1 MTKADVAL
9 LRKYNVPG
17 PRYTSYP
24 TVPYWDRTPTEA
36 EWIDR
41 VANAIAAD
49 TTGEGAALYLHIPF
63 CRSLCTYCG
72 CNMRVT
78 RNHGLVMPYVQSLV
92 KEYGLYLD
100 RLGRSSIAVGEIHLG
115 GGTPTFLHPEELE
128 ALLDGLLSRANV
140 TQSASL
146 SIEVDP
152 RTTTR
157 EQLVVLQKR
166 GFNRISLGVQ
176 DFDPRVQD
184 IVNRLQSEE
193 QVRTVTEDAR
203 ALGFRSV
210 NFDLIYG
217 LPLQT
222 LDSITATMDAVVRL
236 KPDRIAFYAYAHV
249 PWIKPSQRRFTE
261 ADLPEGDAKR
271 ALYELGRTRL
281 EAAGYVEIGMDHFA
295 LATDDLVIAARQG
308 GLHRNFMGY
317 TPAFSRPLLGLGVS
331 SIGDAGDAFAQNE
344 KNLQLYEERIAKD
357 ELPIQRG
364 HLLDA
369 EDVALRGHI
378 LDLMTKLE
386 TGWSQDQRY
395 TPFLDGVPERLSE
408 MQKDGLLD
416 VIRQHGETRIH
427 VAPAGRA
434 FLRNICMAFDA
445 RLIRKAPATQLFSS
459 TV

>member
-1 MTKADVAL
+1 MTPTDLAL

-24 TVPYWDRTPTEA
+24 TVPYWDRTPSEV

-41 VANAIAAD
+41 VGNAIATD
-49 TTGEGAALYLHIPF
+49 SSGTGAALYLHIPF

-92 KEYGLYLD
+92 KEYSLYLQ
-100 RLGRSSIAVGEIHLG
+100 RLGRSRLDIGEIHLG

-128 ALLDGLLSRANV
+128 SLLDGLLSRSTV
-140 TQSASL
+140 TRDASL
-146 SIEVDP
+146 SLEVDP

-157 EQLVVLQKR
+157 EQLLVLQR
-166 GFNRISLGVQ
+166 HGFNRISLGVQ

-193 QVRTVTEDAR
+193 QVRTVTETAR
-203 ALGFRSV
+203 ELGFRSV

-222 LDSITATMDAVVRL
+222 QDSITATMDAVVRL

-271 ALYELGRTRL
+271 ALYELGRERL

-295 LATDDLVIAARQG
+295 LASDELVVAARQG
-308 GLHRNFMGY
+308 HLHRNFMGY
-317 TPAFSRPLLGLGVS
+317 TPAFTRPLLGLGVS

-344 KNLQLYEERIAKD
+344 KNLQQYEERIAKD

-369 EDVALRGHI
+369 EDRVLRAHI
-378 LDLMTKLE
+378 LNLMTRLE
-386 TGWSQDQRY
+386 TSWDAARDY
-395 TPFLDGVPERLSE
+395 TGFLDEVPSRLAE
-408 MQKDGLLD
+408 MKKDGLLD
-416 VIRQHGETRIH
+416 VVQQHGETRIH
-427 VAPAGRA
+427 VAPEGRA

>member
-1 MTKADVAL
+1 MTTTNLAL

-24 TVPYWDRTPTEA
+24 TVPYWDRTPTEV
-36 EWIDR
+36 EWIER
-41 VANAIAAD
+41 VAAAIDAD
-49 TTGEGAALYLHIPF
+49 TAHTGASLYLHIPF

-78 RNHGLVMPYVQSLV
+78 RNHGLVMPYVESLL
-92 KEYGLYLD
+92 KEYSLYLE
-100 RLGRSSIAVGEIHLG
+100 RLGRQALHLGEIHIG
-115 GGTPTFLHPEELE
+115 GGTPTFLHPEELD
-128 ALLDGLLSRANV
+128 ALLTGILSRASL
-140 TQSASL
+140 TASASL
-146 SIEVDP
+146 SLEVDP
-152 RTTTR
+152 RTTTH
-157 EQLVVLQKR
+157 EQLVVLR
-166 GFNRISLGVQ
+166 RHGFNRISLGVQ

-184 IVNRLQSEE
+184 IVNRTQSEE
-193 QVRTVTEDAR
+193 QVRSVTEDAR
-203 ALGFRSV
+203 ALGFQSV

-271 ALYELGRTRL
+271 ALYELGRERL
-281 EAAGYVEIGMDHFA
+281 EAAGYIEIGMDHFA
-295 LATDDLVIAARQG
+295 LATDDLTAAARQG
-308 GLHRNFMGY
+308 HLHRNFMGY
-317 TPAFSRPLLGLGVS
+317 TPAFTRPLLGLGVS
-331 SIGDAGDAFAQNE
+331 SIGDAGDAFVQNE
-344 KNLQLYEERIAKD
+344 KNLQQYEERIAKG

-369 EDVALRGHI
+369 EDSALRGHI
-378 LDLMTKLE
+378 LNLMTRLE
-386 TGWSQDQRY
+386 TGWDAAHDY
-395 TPFLDGVPERLSE
+395 TPFLDSVPARLAE

-416 VIRQHGETRIH
+416 VRGTRIH
-427 VAPAGRA
+427 VAPEGRA
-434 FLRNICMAFDA
+434 YLRNICMAFDA

>member
-1 MTKADVAL
+1 MTPTDLAL

-41 VANAIAAD
+41 VGHAIAGD
-49 TTGEGAALYLHIPF
+49 TARTGASLYLHIPF

-92 KEYGLYLD
+92 KEYGLYLQ
-100 RLGRSSIAVGEIHLG
+100 RLGRNSLDIGEIHLG
-115 GGTPTFLHPEELE
+115 GGTPTFLHPEELDI
-128 ALLDGLLSRANV
+128 LLSGLLSRSVV
-140 TQSASL
+140 TPDASL
-146 SIEVDP
+146 SLEVDP
-152 RTTTR
+152 RTTTQ
-157 EQLVVLQKR
+157 EQLLVLQQH

-193 QVRTVTEDAR
+193 QVRTVTETAR
-203 ALGFRSV
+203 SLGFRSV

-222 LDSITATMDAVVRL
+222 QDSITATMDAVVRL

-271 ALYELGRTRL
+271 ALYELGRERL

-295 LATDDLVIAARQG
+295 LATDDLVVAARQG
-308 GLHRNFMGY
+308 RLHRNFMGY
-317 TPAFSRPLLGLGVS
+317 TPAFTRPLLGLGVS

-344 KNLQLYEERIAKD
+344 KNLQQYEERIAKD

-369 EDVALRGHI
+369 EDRILRGHI
-378 LDLMTKLE
+378 LNVMTRLE
-386 TGWSQDQRY
+386 TRWTASDDY
-395 TPFLDGVPERLSE
+395 TPFLDSVPARLAE

-416 VIRQHGETRIH
+416 VANQHGETRVH
-427 VAPAGRA
+427 VAPGGRA

>member
-1 MTKADVAL
+1 VLADL
-9 LRKYNVPG
+9 LARFRKLDPKTPVLYYSRGTG
-17 PRYTSYP
+17 PAH
-24 TVPYWDRTPTEA
+24 WDQLA
-36 EWIDR
+36 
-41 VANAIAAD
+41 
-49 TTGEGAALYLHIPF
+49 
-63 CRSLCTYCG
+63 
-72 CNMRVT
+72 
-78 RNHGLVMPYVQSLV
+78 
-92 KEYGLYLD
+92 
-100 RLGRSSIAVGEIHLG
+100 
-115 GGTPTFLHPEELE
+115 
-128 ALLDGLLSRANV
+128 GLLSRSSV
-140 TQSASL
+140 TKDASL
-146 SIEVDP
+146 SLEVDP

-157 EQLVVLQKR
+157 EQLVVLQR
-166 GFNRISLGVQ
+166 HGFNRISLGVQ

-193 QVRTVTEDAR
+193 QVRTVTDDAR

-222 LDSITATMDAVVRL
+222 QDSITATMDAVVRL

-271 ALYELGRTRL
+271 ALYELGRERL

-308 GLHRNFMGY
+308 RLHRNFMGY
-317 TPAFSRPLLGLGVS
+317 TPAFTRPLLGLGVS

-344 KNLQLYEERIAKD
+344 KNLQQYEERLAKD

-369 EDVALRGHI
+369 EDRVLRVHI
-378 LDLMTKLE
+378 LNLMTRLE
-386 TGWSQDQRY
+386 TSWATDRDH
-395 TPFLDGVPERLSE
+395 TPFLDTVPDRLAE
-408 MQKDGLLD
+408 MKKDGLLD
-416 VIRQHGETRIH
+416 VVSRHGETRIH
-427 VAPAGRA
+427 VAPEGRA

-445 RLIRKAPATQLFSS
+445 RLIRRAPATQLFSA